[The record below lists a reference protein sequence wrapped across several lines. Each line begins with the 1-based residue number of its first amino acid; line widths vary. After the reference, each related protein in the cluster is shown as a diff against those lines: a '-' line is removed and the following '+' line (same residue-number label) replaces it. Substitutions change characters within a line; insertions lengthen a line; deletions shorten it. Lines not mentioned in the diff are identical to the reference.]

1 MRGKLIW
8 SRQPDMYEME
18 VVEDYIRD
26 LILKRFDVSKFF
38 IYVNLDTEEGGIEI
52 INYPEQSIKVLAKEL
67 GCSDKEALY
76 CVGKFPGFLQ
86 ELRGMLYWNDIN
98 DLKKFLITTRELDK
112 KEQTVYRTAVSY
124 ATSKNKA
131 HKEFIQMGFDVESI
145 KDVDEA

>member
-1 MRGKLIW
+1 MQGRLIW
-8 SRQPDMYEME
+8 SREPDIYEMD
-18 VVEDYIRD
+18 VVEDYIRG
-26 LILKRFDVSKFF
+26 LILKRHDFSKVY

-52 INYPEQSIKVLAKEL
+52 QNYPEQSIKVLAKEL

-98 DLKKFLITTRELDK
+98 DLKKFLITTKELDK
-112 KEQTVYRTAVSY
+112 KEQTIYHTAVSY